1 MGIFHHSHDARS
13 CGFTRHQF
21 CFVRTGRKRKSITL
35 DIQLKREQTERA
47 LASFQELVPQFLENK
62 ENIILRDA
70 MIRRF
75 EYSTEAFW
83 KYLKAYLLTGYNLSA
98 NSPREVIRTGLKTK
112 LYSEEISKELLQML
126 DDRNLTS
133 HTYVEELAKS
143 IADRIPAYSKNMH
156 AVMHQHSN
164 P

>member
-1 MGIFHHSHDARS
+1 M
-13 CGFTRHQF
+13 
-21 CFVRTGRKRKSITL
+21 

-47 LASFQELVPQFLENK
+47 LASLLELVPQYLESK

-70 MIRRF
+70 MIQRF

-83 KYLKAYLLTGYNLSA
+83 KFLKAYLLTEHNLSA
-98 NSPREVIRTGLKTK
+98 NSPRDVIRTGLTAK
-112 LYSEEISKELLQML
+112 LYNEEISKELLQML

-133 HTYVEELAKS
+133 HTYVEELAES
-143 IADRIPAYSKNMH
+143 IAGRIPAYSKNMEN
-156 AVMHQHSN
+156 VMHPLFN

>member
-1 MGIFHHSHDARS
+1 M
-13 CGFTRHQF
+13 
-21 CFVRTGRKRKSITL
+21 

-47 LASFQELVPQFLENK
+47 LASLQELVPQYLENK

-83 KYLKAYLLTGYNLSA
+83 KYLKAYLLTGHNLSTS
-98 NSPREVIRTGLKTK
+98 SPREVIRTGLKTK

-133 HTYVEELAKS
+133 HTYVEELAES
-143 IADRIPAYSKNMH
+143 IAHRIPEYSKNMN
-156 AVMHQHSN
+156 AVMTQLSHS
-164 P
+164 

>member
-1 MGIFHHSHDARS
+1 M
-13 CGFTRHQF
+13 
-21 CFVRTGRKRKSITL
+21 

-47 LASFQELVPQFLENK
+47 LASLLELVPQYLESK

-70 MIRRF
+70 MIQRF

-83 KYLKAYLLTGYNLSA
+83 KYLKAYLQTEHNLSA
-98 NSPREVIRTGLKTK
+98 NSPREVIRTGLTAK

-126 DDRNLTS
+126 DDRNLTI
-133 HTYVEELAKS
+133 HTYVEELAES
-143 IADRIPAYSKNMH
+143 IASRIPAYSKNIEK
-156 AVMHQHSN
+156 VMQQLSN